1 MKAEFNYAMFDYGFG
16 TGRGREGERGS
27 RERETK
33 RGMASEG
40 RGALSAAEKERKKGP
55 RMAFQKKGRGER
67 EGFSSKILPGKRLIW
82 EYPALV
88 PVKRGAKVLFDV
100 SWALFAASAAAK

>member
-1 MKAEFNYAMFDYGFG
+1 MFDYGVG

-40 RGALSAAEKERKKGP
+40 GGSLRGRKRKEEGAKDGIS
-55 RMAFQKKGRGER
+55 KKGRGER
-67 EGFSSKILPGKRLIW
+67 EGFSSEILPGKRLIW